1 MEFLTRLF
9 NINLVSERMA
19 LIKVSARVEDVE
31 AFIGTDQDGKKSQL
45 EQLER

>member
-9 NINLVSERMA
+9 NINLVSETMA

-31 AFIGTDQDGKKSQL
+31 AFIGTDQDGQNLSL
-45 EQLER
+45 SS